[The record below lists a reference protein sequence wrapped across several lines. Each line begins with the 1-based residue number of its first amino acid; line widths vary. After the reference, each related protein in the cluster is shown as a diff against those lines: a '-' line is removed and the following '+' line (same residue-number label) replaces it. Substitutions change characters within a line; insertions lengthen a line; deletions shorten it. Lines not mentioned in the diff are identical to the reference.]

1 MDIQS
6 TADRVKG
13 ILVEPR
19 PEWIKIKAEATS
31 NKEIILFYVLPFVA
45 LAAIIS
51 LVSIWMSTYLGFAL
65 ALRFAVLKLI
75 TPVISIILAAV
86 VINELADTFDSV
98 KNFNNALKLV
108 AYSYTPLL
116 LVDIIVSISW
126 TLGFLSFLGLYGVYL
141 FWVGLPR
148 MMDTPEDRRLV
159 YIIAAVVVVLLLNV
173 VISAL
178 FGIDRLGY
186 Y

>member
-19 PEWIKIKAEATS
+19 QEWEKIKPETTS
-31 NKEIILFYVLPFVA
+31 NKDLILSYVLPFVA

-51 LVSIWMSTYLGFAL
+51 FISIWISTYLGFGL

-75 TPVISIILAAV
+75 TPIISIIVTAV

-98 KNFNNALKLV
+98 KNLNNALKLV
-108 AYSYTPLL
+108 VYSYTPIL

-126 TLGFLSFLGLYGVYL
+126 AIGFLSFLGLYGVYL

-173 VISAL
+173 VISAF

>member
-1 MDIQS
+1 MELPSLCTPIGAKVACTVGAAVPDTELPGCDAGGSSGPGTMRHFINKDTDI
-6 TADRVKG
+6 
-13 ILVEPR
+13 I
-19 PEWIKIKAEATS
+19 
-31 NKEIILFYVLPFVA
+31 
-45 LAAIIS
+45 
-51 LVSIWMSTYLGFAL
+51 
-65 ALRFAVLKLI
+65 LRFAVLKLI
-75 TPVISIILAAV
+75 TPIISIIVTAV

-98 KNFNNALKLV
+98 KNLNNALTLV
-108 AYSYTPLL
+108 VYSYTPIL

-126 TLGFLSFLGLYGVYL
+126 ALGFLSFLGLYGVYL

-173 VISAL
+173 VISAF